1 MGVYILISSSNDSAQ
16 FSYFV
21 DLCEKIR
28 TTSSTNIKINIISEY
43 LSSLSEESLSIA
55 VLFFSNRIF
64 PRGSKFT
71 LNIGFSIIMQVLSEI
86 ASLDPNQIQQIYL
99 RHGDIGALSEYAVS
113 KKHMASLFQ
122 QQALTLSSIHDRLER
137 IADAIGSGSG
147 KEKKNILKGLLT
159 NSSPLEAKYLI
170 KIINGEMRIGLT
182 ESLVE
187 IGVSKAFN
195 QELKDVR
202 EAMLVSGDIS
212 QVALLAKRNLL
223 STAVIKPLTPI
234 SYMLA
239 DVMFTAEEII
249 NYYQKPLICEYKY
262 DGIRAQMHKFGQQVR
277 LFSRKLANVT
287 NSFPELVNAARLT
300 RSFPL
305 QDIDFILDGEVL
317 AFQNGKP
324 LHFQQLQKRLRRKN
338 ITEQI
343 MTDIPLVYVVFDIM
357 YFNKEHIFKKS
368 TRERKE
374 ILSNISFEEPI
385 IKSDYKV
392 VDSEE
397 KMIAMYEKS
406 REIGHEGL
414 VLKDLDSQY
423 QPGKRGRHWIKLK
436 KELDTIDAVILIAEY
451 GHGKRAGLLSDYTFA
466 VKADSNSNQLRTI
479 GKAYS
484 GLNDDEIDE
493 MTKNLKSIT
502 IKDEGYRIMVKPHV
516 VLEIAFD
523 SIQKSDRHDSGFAL
537 RFPRIKNIR
546 RDKDVADIDTIHK
559 VNQIYENQMNKK
571 NSGETENC

>member
-1 MGVYILISSSNDSAQ
+1 
-16 FSYFV
+16 
-21 DLCEKIR
+21 
-28 TTSSTNIKINIISEY
+28 
-43 LSSLSEESLSIA
+43 
-55 VLFFSNRIF
+55 
-64 PRGSKFT
+64 
-71 LNIGFSIIMQVLSEI
+71 MQVLSEI

-122 QQALTLSSIHDRLER
+122 QQALTLSSVHDRLER

-385 IKSDYKV
+385 IKSDFKV

-397 KMIAMYEKS
+397 KIIAMYEKS

-493 MTKNLKSIT
+493 MTKNLRSIM
-502 IKDEGYRIMVKPHV
+502 IKDEGYRIMVKPHI

-523 SIQKSDRHDSGFAL
+523 SIQKSDRHHSGFAL

-546 RDKDVADIDTIHK
+546 RDKDVADIDTFQK
-559 VNQIYENQMNKK
+559 VKQIYENQIYLMNKK
-571 NSGETENC
+571 HSRETENC

>member
-1 MGVYILISSSNDSAQ
+1 
-16 FSYFV
+16 
-21 DLCEKIR
+21 
-28 TTSSTNIKINIISEY
+28 
-43 LSSLSEESLSIA
+43 
-55 VLFFSNRIF
+55 
-64 PRGSKFT
+64 
-71 LNIGFSIIMQVLSEI
+71 
-86 ASLDPNQIQQIYL
+86 
-99 RHGDIGALSEYAVS
+99 
-113 KKHMASLFQ
+113 MASLFQ

-147 KEKKNILKGLLT
+147 KEKKNFWKGLLT
-159 NSSPLEAKYLI
+159 NCSPLEAKYLI

-195 QELKDVR
+195 RELKDVR

-223 STAVIKPLTPI
+223 STAVIKPLIPI

-277 LFSRKLANVT
+277 LFSRKLADVT

-357 YFNKEHIFKKS
+357 YFNKEHTFKKS

-392 VDSEE
+392 VDSNE
-397 KMIAMYEKS
+397 KIIAMYEKS

-414 VLKDLDSQY
+414 VLKDLDTQY
-423 QPGKRGRHWIKLK
+423 HPGKRGRHWIKLK
-436 KELDTIDAVILIAEY
+436 RELDTIDAVILIAEY

-484 GLNDDEIDE
+484 GLNDDEIEE
-493 MTKNLKSIT
+493 MTKNLRSIM
-502 IKDEGYRIMVKPHV
+502 IKDEGYRIMVKPHI

-523 SIQKSDRHDSGFAL
+523 SIQKSDRHHSGFAL

-546 RDKDVADIDTIHK
+546 RDKDVADIDTFEK
-559 VNQIYENQMNKK
+559 VKQIYENQIYLMNKK
-571 NSGETENC
+571 AQ

>member
-1 MGVYILISSSNDSAQ
+1 
-16 FSYFV
+16 
-21 DLCEKIR
+21 
-28 TTSSTNIKINIISEY
+28 
-43 LSSLSEESLSIA
+43 
-55 VLFFSNRIF
+55 
-64 PRGSKFT
+64 
-71 LNIGFSIIMQVLSEI
+71 MQVLSEI
-86 ASLDPNQIQQIYL
+86 ASLDPNQIQRIYL

-137 IADAIGSGSG
+137 IADAIDSGSG

-170 KIINGEMRIGLT
+170 KIINGEMRICLT

-277 LFSRKLANVT
+277 LFSRKLADVT

-357 YFNKEHIFKKS
+357 YFNKEHTFKKS

-385 IKSDYKV
+385 IKSDYMV
-392 VDSEE
+392 VDSQE
-397 KMIAMYEKS
+397 KIITMYEKS
-406 REIGHEGL
+406 RENGHEGL
-414 VLKDLDSQY
+414 VLKDLDTQY
-423 QPGKRGRHWIKLK
+423 HPGKRGRHWIKLK

-493 MTKNLKSIT
+493 MTKNLRSIM
-502 IKDEGYRIMVKPHV
+502 IKDEGYRIMVKPHI

-523 SIQKSDRHDSGFAL
+523 SIQKSDRHHSGFAL

-546 RDKDVADIDTIHK
+546 RDKDVADIDTFQK
-559 VNQIYENQMNKK
+559 VKQIYENQMYLMNKK
-571 NSGETENC
+571 GQ

>member
-1 MGVYILISSSNDSAQ
+1 M
-16 FSYFV
+16 
-21 DLCEKIR
+21 
-28 TTSSTNIKINIISEY
+28 NIKVNIISEY
-43 LSSLSEESLSIA
+43 LSSLNDESLSIA
-55 VLFFSNRIF
+55 VLLFSNRIF

-99 RHGDIGALSEYAVS
+99 RHGEIGALSEYAVS

-385 IKSDYKV
+385 IKSDFKV

-397 KMIAMYEKS
+397 KIIAMYEKS

-414 VLKDLDSQY
+414 VLKDLDVQY
-423 QPGKRGRHWIKLK
+423 HPGKRGRHWIKLK

-493 MTKNLKSIT
+493 MTKNLRSIM
-502 IKDEGYRIMVKPHV
+502 IKDEGYRIMVKPHI

-523 SIQKSDRHDSGFAL
+523 SIQKSDRHHSGFAL

-559 VNQIYENQMNKK
+559 VKQNYKNQMNKK
-571 NSGETENC
+571 AQQGN

>member
-1 MGVYILISSSNDSAQ
+1 
-16 FSYFV
+16 
-21 DLCEKIR
+21 
-28 TTSSTNIKINIISEY
+28 
-43 LSSLSEESLSIA
+43 
-55 VLFFSNRIF
+55 
-64 PRGSKFT
+64 
-71 LNIGFSIIMQVLSEI
+71 MQVLSEI

-122 QQALTLSSIHDRLER
+122 QQALTLSSIHERLQR

-159 NSSPLEAKYLI
+159 NSSPLEARYLT

-223 STAVIKPLTPI
+223 STAVIKPLIPI

-277 LFSRKLANVT
+277 LFSRKLADVT

-305 QDIDFILDGEVL
+305 QHIDFILDGEVL

-357 YFNKEHIFKKS
+357 YFNKEHTFKKS

-385 IKSDYKV
+385 IKSDYMV

-397 KMIAMYEKS
+397 KIITMYEKS
-406 REIGHEGL
+406 RENGHEGL
-414 VLKDLDSQY
+414 VLKDLDTQY
-423 QPGKRGRHWIKLK
+423 HPGKRGRHWIKLK

-493 MTKNLKSIT
+493 MTKNLRSMM
-502 IKDEGYRIMVKPHV
+502 IKDEGYRIMVKPHI

-523 SIQKSDRHDSGFAL
+523 SIQKSDRHHSGFAL

-546 RDKDVADIDTIHK
+546 RDKDVADIDTFQK
-559 VNQIYENQMNKK
+559 VKQIYENQMHLMNKK
-571 NSGETENC
+571 GQ